1 MAPRHVPM
9 RCPLERPLLADVAD
23 LTARRFGHSLF
34 DTRETQEMGDQRY
47 RLLTQDGRQKRKE
60 QLRTLLLVC
69 VLSNG
74 LVGLLYLLLRW
85 LLALGER

>member
-1 MAPRHVPM
+1 MPM
-9 RCPLERPLLADVAD
+9 RCPLERLLLADVAD

-34 DTRETQEMGDQRY
+34 DTRGTQDMGDQRY
-47 RLLTQDGRQKRKE
+47 LHLIQDGRQKRKE

-74 LVGLLYLLLRW
+74 LVGLLYLLLGW
-85 LLALGER
+85 LQALGER

>member
-1 MAPRHVPM
+1 
-9 RCPLERPLLADVAD
+9 
-23 LTARRFGHSLF
+23 
-34 DTRETQEMGDQRY
+34 MGDQRY